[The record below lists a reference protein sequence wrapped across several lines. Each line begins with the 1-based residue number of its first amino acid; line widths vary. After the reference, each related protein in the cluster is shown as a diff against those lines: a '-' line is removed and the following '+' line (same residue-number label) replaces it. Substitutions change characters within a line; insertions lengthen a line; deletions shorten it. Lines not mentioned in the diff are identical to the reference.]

1 LIGELAQEFGTL
13 DSPIVDRLGIL
24 KAKEPL
30 DHMQCFSP
38 TPGHENFPALAA
50 GSVALNAGA
59 SQLQALVATA
69 SAVQQLRTDTAMPL
83 NPYSLTQPT
92 QMARFVV
99 EDAYSEKLIACSILR
114 SLKAAEVA
122 VDMRD
127 YLMQALRFPNMHE
140 DMNFYLVELA
150 IALMSGKM
158 GTVKDIGA
166 AWDALVEYGVN
177 EKSLRA
183 LGFMKPTAEP

>member
-1 LIGELAQEFGTL
+1 
-13 DSPIVDRLGIL
+13 
-24 KAKEPL
+24 
-30 DHMQCFSP
+30 
-38 TPGHENFPALAA
+38 
-50 GSVALNAGA
+50 
-59 SQLQALVATA
+59 
-69 SAVQQLRTDTAMPL
+69 
-83 NPYSLTQPT
+83 
-92 QMARFVV
+92 
-99 EDAYSEKLIACSILR
+99 
-114 SLKAAEVA
+114 
-122 VDMRD
+122 
-127 YLMQALRFPNMHE
+127 MHE